1 MQREVHKS
9 LRADRDA
16 RTKHVGEMISHEL
29 AGGNVQ
35 EAFRHLNDSPRLPI
49 HVGENLVD
57 VRDDTPT
64 DGEIRTAVS
73 ELSNGRSAG
82 ASQMRA
88 EHLKFW
94 LQGMREEEESEGTNT
109 TSGDKWRALTKLVQT
124 VWNEGR
130 IPPQLGW
137 VITSLSQ
144 RVAAGIAGLVCSNRS
159 GKSLSG

>member
-1 MQREVHKS
+1 M
-9 LRADRDA
+9 DRQTAERVDLY
-16 RTKHVGEMISHEL
+16 R
-29 AGGNVQ
+29 
-35 EAFRHLNDSPRLPI
+35 RRDSPGLPI
-49 HVGENLVD
+49 HVGENLFD

-94 LQGMREEEESEGTNT
+94 LQGMMDEEESEGTNT

-137 VITSLSQ
+137 VITVLVPKGS
-144 RVAAGIAGLVCSNRS
+144 GGLGCTLP
-159 GKSLSG
+159 G